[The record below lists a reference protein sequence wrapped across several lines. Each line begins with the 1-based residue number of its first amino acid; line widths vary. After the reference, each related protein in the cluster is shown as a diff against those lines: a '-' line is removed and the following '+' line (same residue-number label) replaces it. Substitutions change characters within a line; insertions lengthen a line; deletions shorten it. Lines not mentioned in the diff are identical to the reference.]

1 MNSKC
6 EKQNLN
12 DYCDFFIGLLPRH
25 HKLLL
30 LLLFILQYY
39 YYHKN
44 NHHLI

>member
-30 LLLFILQYY
+30 LFILQYY